1 MSKKKVLI
9 VDDDSDIRLMLQR
22 SLTMMG
28 PDYEVAIAGDT
39 VTAIEMVE
47 KGDFALVLAD
57 YMMPVMTGVDL
68 ALAVQRIS
76 PETQVVLM
84 TAYGTAGLRDATKFL
99 GIKQVLD
106 KPFNLDTIREIVKRA
121 VNRTNQEEKL
131 TQINARVQDKRV
143 YDLLR
148 NLQINA
154 GVRCVLLI
162 TSGGAP
168 VHVVGQVDKIEVK
181 GVCALVAA
189 NFLAAAEL
197 ADLLGNETIFKS
209 SYYEGNNYNIYAY
222 YVNEQLLL
230 ALVFEAKQKPG
241 SVWFYTKQVATVLAN
256 FLGSASPPDA
266 SV

>member
-1 MSKKKVLI
+1 MSKKVLI
-9 VDDDSDIRLMLQR
+9 VDDDNDIRIMLQR
-22 SLTMMG
+22 SLAMLG
-28 PDYEVAIAGDT
+28 PDYEVAIASDT
-39 VTAIEMVE
+39 VTAIEMIE

-68 ALAVQRIS
+68 ALAVRRIS

-99 GIKQVLD
+99 GIERILD
-106 KPFNLDTIREIVKRA
+106 KPFNLDAIREIVKRA
-121 VNRTNQEEKL
+121 VNRTSRDEKP
-131 TQINARVQDKRV
+131 IKADDRVQDKRV
-143 YDLLR
+143 YELLR

-162 TSGGAP
+162 TADGAP

-189 NFLAAAEL
+189 NFLAATEL

-222 YVNEQLLL
+222 HVNEQLLL

-241 SVWFYTKQVATVLAN
+241 SVWFYTKQVATLLTN
-256 FLGSASPPDA
+256 FLGSSFLPSASI
-266 SV
+266 